1 MKRGCIDA
9 IRWLAVSV
17 LAVSLAGCGGDA
29 ETTTTPTVAQVTV
42 SPATRQVAVD
52 GTALFTAQAKDAR
65 GVVIEGLGW
74 AWEIDNRAVAQF
86 TAGGSADQVTVRGI
100 AAGVATITA
109 RPAAPGGV
117 SGTAVLTV
125 GGTPASGTPDINVT
139 GSVIDGR
146 TRAGLSGAI
155 IELENG
161 SQVNGGADGSFNFA
175 VPTARPD
182 VITRLVIRKAGYV
195 TTQYRFAP
203 QDLQSAGTPPQATLP
218 PIIMA
223 PDNNLSSLISGAV
236 RNARDNSP
244 IAGAQVLLYGG
255 LGNLTG
261 LSGLRDTTTDS
272 QGGYTFTGLV
282 PATFTVFVIAG
293 GYADCTRGVIAVSGN
308 NQFNQDITCS
318 PASSSEIR
326 VVLTWGAAP
335 GDLDAHLTGPNAGDA
350 GRFHVYYE
358 SGRRGSLTGAP
369 FAALDTDKRN
379 GNGPETITITRP
391 STPPNAD
398 LPSGVYRYSVHD
410 FTNRSSATSTALGAS
425 GARVELYLP
434 NTLSPR
440 VFTVPNQR
448 GTLWTVFELTG
459 PLANPTVT
467 VRNEMG
473 LASDEASIP

>member
-1 MKRGCIDA
+1 MKRGCIDLL
-9 IRWLAVSV
+9 RWLAACVSV
-17 LAVSLAGCGGDA
+17 GLIAGCGGDG
-29 ETTTTPTVAQVTV
+29 ETTTTPTIAQVTL
-42 SPATRQVAVD
+42 SPATRQVAVG

-65 GVVIEGLGW
+65 GVVIEGVPW
-74 AWEIDNRAVAQF
+74 AFSTSNSAVAQMI
-86 TAGGSADQVTVRGI
+86 AGGSSEQIAVRGV
-100 AAGVATITA
+100 AQGVATLTA
-109 RPAAPGGV
+109 TSGGV

-125 GGTPASGTPDINVT
+125 GGNPAAGTPDINVT

-203 QDLQSAGTPPQATLP
+203 QDLQAAGSPPQATLP

-326 VVLTWGAAP
+326 VVLTWGTSP

-358 SGRRGSLTGAP
+358 SGRRGSLSGAP

-434 NTLSPR
+434 GTNTPR

-473 LASDEASIP
+473 LASDEAAIQ